1 MMGDRAGALKP
12 GPAGHRRC
20 RGGCGLDRAG
30 PVAPRSTIG
39 MKDAEVLSLPNQS
52 TARESLFTQG
62 PQGENARIA
71 ALPRPKEE
79 QRKEAQSALD
89 GNTIM

>member
-1 MMGDRAGALKP
+1 
-12 GPAGHRRC
+12 
-20 RGGCGLDRAG
+20 
-30 PVAPRSTIG
+30 

-52 TARESLFTQG
+52 IARESLFIQG
-62 PQGENARIA
+62 AEMGETGIA
-71 ALPRPKEE
+71 ALPRPKEK

>member
-1 MMGDRAGALKP
+1 
-12 GPAGHRRC
+12 
-20 RGGCGLDRAG
+20 
-30 PVAPRSTIG
+30 

-52 TARESLFTQG
+52 TARESLFTQE

>member
-1 MMGDRAGALKP
+1 
-12 GPAGHRRC
+12 
-20 RGGCGLDRAG
+20 
-30 PVAPRSTIG
+30 

-52 TARESLFTQG
+52 TARESLFIQG
-62 PQGENARIA
+62 TEIREAGIA
-71 ALPRPKEE
+71 TLPRPKEE